1 MPNWDARRH
10 RSYTSRR
17 RPSVTRNIRLRTGQ
31 PSIAA
36 AGVLDVEESP
46 STHGATAFVEA
57 LLPSSAGIS
66 VYARGNPLPTV
77 GAVTWTGNLRLRTG
91 QPGTNDAS
99 RRGV

>member
-46 STHGATAFVEA
+46 STHGATLGLGTGYV
-57 LLPSSAGIS
+57 SGMGIS
-66 VYARGNPLPTV
+66 VYARGNPSPCYSFCQSD
-77 GAVTWTGNLRLRTG
+77 GNLRLRTG
-91 QPGTNDAS
+91 QPPSGNATL
-99 RRGV
+99 